1 MLASSGE
8 RIPPWGV
15 PVIVV
20 AAEPSSERTPAL
32 QERLHQAQDTFV
44 SDPTSHTVHQGGV
57 VDLVE
62 ARLDVGLEHPLVV
75 PSG

>member
-15 PVIVV
+15 PVIV
-20 AAEPSSERTPAL
+20 SRSQAL
-32 QERLHQAQDTFV
+32 FGEDPGPQERLHQAQDALV
-44 SDPTSHTVHQGGV
+44 SDPTSHPAHQGGV

-62 ARLDVGLEHPLVV
+62 ARRDVRLEHPLVV
-75 PSG
+75 PGG